1 MDAGAYTGAGRPW
14 QLVDELVTD
23 VASPHTRNLL
33 QQYRKESQV
42 RRRLR
47 AVGCAQ
53 RRSLTEPHW
62 RLLCTSLAAPP
73 SLVGY
78 QAERVWSLGDVQLAP

>member
-1 MDAGAYTGAGRPW
+1 MLRSEAGELMDAGAYTGAGRPW

-42 RRRLR
+42 RLR
-47 AVGCAQ
+47 AQ
-53 RRSLTEPHW
+53 RYF
-62 RLLCTSLAAPP
+62 SLASALWLLPA
-73 SLVGY
+73 LGLMGY
-78 QAERVWSLGDVQLAP
+78 HAEHVRS